1 MYQKADQLIHQLDD
15 PANQL
20 YMNLTSGTPTM
31 CATWLLL
38 GTGVYDAI
46 LLQSSEKRGVEY
58 VCLPYNISLQAKQDQ
73 KIIQLNTQIAES
85 SRYFKHIPAQS
96 EKMREAVELAQL
108 IAPRNVPVIIQGA
121 TGTGKEIIAKA
132 IHQASLRQSKPFV
145 AINCGAIPESLIDTE
160 LFGHKKG
167 ACTGAGIYRVGHF

>member
-1 MYQKADQLIHQLDD
+1 
-15 PANQL
+15 
-20 YMNLTSGTPTM
+20 M

-121 TGTGKEIIAKA
+121 TGTGRATE
-132 IHQASLRQSKPFV
+132 PG
-145 AINCGAIPESLIDTE
+145 CGS
-160 LFGHKKG
+160 G
-167 ACTGAGIYRVGHF
+167 ACEPAWPWDGYPGPTHRAVRAAGPSTGAHHAGAWRLGSVGDQGGAQRHRPAVG